1 MEEPRAYPGRP
12 WVGVG
17 VIVWRGD
24 ELLLVRR
31 GRPPRKGE
39 WGIPG
44 GAQLVGE
51 TVFEAAVR
59 EVFEEAGLVIRP
71 TSIITV
77 VDSIWR
83 DDSDAV
89 EYHYTIVEVSAE
101 WVEGEAVPA
110 DDIDGALWARPEDAA
125 QYVRWEATLSVIEQA
140 RLMRIAPPGG

>member
-1 MEEPRAYPGRP
+1 MEESRTYPGRP

-17 VIVWRGD
+17 VTVWRG
-24 ELLLVRR
+24 EEVLLVQR

-44 GAQLVGE
+44 GAQTVGE
-51 TVFEAAVR
+51 TVFETAVR
-59 EVFEEAGLVIRP
+59 EVFEETGLAIRP

-83 DDSDAV
+83 DDMGAV

-101 WVEGEAVPA
+101 WAEGEAVPA
-110 DDIDGALWARPEDAA
+110 SDIDGARWVRPEDAA

-140 RLMRIAPPGG
+140 RLMRSPRSGS